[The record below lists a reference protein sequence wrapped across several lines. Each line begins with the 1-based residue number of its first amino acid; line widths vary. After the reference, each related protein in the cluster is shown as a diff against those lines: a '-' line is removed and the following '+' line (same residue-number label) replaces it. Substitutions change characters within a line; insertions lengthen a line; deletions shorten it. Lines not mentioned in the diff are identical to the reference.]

1 MKDDDAAALS
11 HNKQD
16 RRQQRFWKK
25 ASVQA
30 RLVLNAKAT
39 QSHLKHTQLS
49 PPYTPHRVLPIR
61 RRESPV
67 LQRFPSRTRA
77 AYYSTPPRHT
87 IIMTKILVL
96 LLALVLLSLSHAFVV
111 PACRS
116 RTTSRRLGPLRAAAD
131 GEDGPKPE
139 KRELDRLFEEAE
151 KANQNSAFKDAVK
164 TTVDRL
170 PLPSFGGPKV
180 VSPEPDRPFRF
191 PAYGF
196 LFLSMMLGISFTG
209 SLAELAGGKPLLGM
223 IGTTAVVATAGPG
236 FIASFVVAVK
246 RYKEEEKEDNARLE
260 EEERQEAQARRR
272 ALQGPVPL
280 ETLKKKE

>member
-1 MKDDDAAALS
+1 MLA
-11 HNKQD
+11 
-16 RRQQRFWKK
+16 RR
-25 ASVQA
+25 
-30 RLVLNAKAT
+30 
-39 QSHLKHTQLS
+39 
-49 PPYTPHRVLPIR
+49 
-61 RRESPV
+61 
-67 LQRFPSRTRA
+67 
-77 AYYSTPPRHT
+77 TPPRHT
-87 IIMTKILVL
+87 IMTKILVL
-96 LLALVLLSLSHAFVV
+96 LRSLLLLSLSHAFIV

-116 RTTSRRLGPLRAAAD
+116 RTTPCTSAMSNSSPSRTLTSSSSSSRSRRLGPLRAAAD

-164 TTVDRL
+164 TTVNRL
-170 PLPSFGGPKV
+170 PLPTFGGPKAA
-180 VSPEPDRPFRF
+180 SPEPDRPFRF

-209 SLAELAGGKPLLGM
+209 SLAELAGGKPLLGT

-236 FIASFVVAVK
+236 FIASFVVAVT

-272 ALQGPVPL
+272 SLQGPVPL
-280 ETLKKKE
+280 EALKKKE

>member
-1 MKDDDAAALS
+1 
-11 HNKQD
+11 
-16 RRQQRFWKK
+16 
-25 ASVQA
+25 
-30 RLVLNAKAT
+30 
-39 QSHLKHTQLS
+39 
-49 PPYTPHRVLPIR
+49 
-61 RRESPV
+61 
-67 LQRFPSRTRA
+67 
-77 AYYSTPPRHT
+77 
-87 IIMTKILVL
+87 MTKILVL
-96 LLALVLLSLSHAFVV
+96 LLSLLLLSLSHAFIV

-116 RTTSRRLGPLRAAAD
+116 RTTPCTSAMSNSSPSRTLIISSSSSTSTSRSRRLGPLRAAAD

-170 PLPSFGGPKV
+170 PLPTFGGPKAA
-180 VSPEPDRPFRF
+180 SPEPDRPFRF
-191 PAYGF
+191 PAYAF

-209 SLAELAGGKPLLGM
+209 SLAELAGGKPLLGT

-236 FIASFVVAVK
+236 FIASFVVAVT

-272 ALQGPVPL
+272 SLQGPVPL
-280 ETLKKKE
+280 EALKKKE

>member
-1 MKDDDAAALS
+1 
-11 HNKQD
+11 
-16 RRQQRFWKK
+16 
-25 ASVQA
+25 
-30 RLVLNAKAT
+30 
-39 QSHLKHTQLS
+39 
-49 PPYTPHRVLPIR
+49 
-61 RRESPV
+61 
-67 LQRFPSRTRA
+67 
-77 AYYSTPPRHT
+77 
-87 IIMTKILVL
+87 MTKILVL
-96 LLALVLLSLSHAFVV
+96 LLSLLLLSLSHAFIV

-116 RTTSRRLGPLRAAAD
+116 RTTPYTSAMSKSSHSRTLIGSSSRSRRLGPLRAAAD

-170 PLPSFGGPKV
+170 PLPTFGGPKAA
-180 VSPEPDRPFRF
+180 SPEPDRPFRF

-272 ALQGPVPL
+272 SLQGPVPL
-280 ETLKKKE
+280 EALKKKE

>member
-1 MKDDDAAALS
+1 M
-11 HNKQD
+11 
-16 RRQQRFWKK
+16 
-25 ASVQA
+25 
-30 RLVLNAKAT
+30 
-39 QSHLKHTQLS
+39 
-49 PPYTPHRVLPIR
+49 
-61 RRESPV
+61 
-67 LQRFPSRTRA
+67 
-77 AYYSTPPRHT
+77 
-87 IIMTKILVL
+87 MKILVL
-96 LLALVLLSLSHAFVV
+96 LLLSLALLSLSHAFVV

-131 GEDGPKPE
+131 GEDGSKPE

-170 PLPSFGGPKV
+170 PLPTFGAPKAAA
-180 VSPEPDRPFRF
+180 SPEPDRPFRF

-236 FIASFVVAVK
+236 FIASFVVAVQ

-280 ETLKKKE
+280 ENLKKKE